1 MLLQTLVGFLSLL
14 AFTSAYTT
22 LSDQTLKRLPRPG
35 DDFNIETGAILA
47 PILVPRVPGTPGS
60 LKVLEHF
67 VNFFQ
72 AQLPN
77 WSLEYQNSSQAT
89 AASNGALVPFRNLIA
104 TRDPPWS
111 QKGQVARLALVA
123 HYDSKMTPKDF
134 IGATDSAAPCAML
147 LHAARSIDAALTKKW
162 DSMKA
167 EGVDEFGG
175 VEEEQG
181 VQIILLDGEEAF
193 INWSDDD
200 SLYGA
205 RQVVLVCP
213 IGNTS

>member
-1 MLLQTLVGFLSLL
+1 MLLQVVVGLLSLL

-22 LSDQTLKRLPRPG
+22 LSDETLKQLPGPG
-35 DDFNIETGAILA
+35 DDFNIVTGPLLA
-47 PILVPRVPGTPGS
+47 PILIPRVPGTPGS

-67 VNFFQ
+67 VTFFQ
-72 AQLPN
+72 TQLPD
-77 WSLEYQNSSQAT
+77 WSLEYQNSSQTT

-104 TRDPPWS
+104 TRDPPWA

-123 HYDSKMTPKDF
+123 HYDSKMTPKGF

-147 LHAARSIDAALTKKW
+147 LHAARSIDAALSKKW
-162 DSMKA
+162 EAMKA
-167 EGVDEFGG
+167 EGIDEFGG
-175 VEEEQG
+175 IEEEKG

-205 RQVVLVCP
+205 RQVVLAHA
-213 IGNTS
+213 IGDAS